1 MSGLTLRPGGQKMP
15 RSPNVGFI
23 FQFYNLIPV
32 LTAVENVELPLIL
45 TPLSKKA
52 RRRAHAETALEVVGL
67 ADLMHHYPRQLSGGQ
82 EQRVAIASAI
92 VTDLAILA
100 ADEPTGGLDKVSA
113 EEVLNLMDRLNPE
126 LNQPI
131 LVVAHHPPAA
141 ERARSVRHLDRVAL
155 A

>member
-52 RRRAHAETALEVVGL
+52 RRAHAETALEVVGL

-82 EQRVAIASAI
+82 EQRVVIARAI
-92 VTDLAILA
+92 VTEI
-100 ADEPTGGLDKVSA
+100 G
-113 EEVLNLMDRLNPE
+113 R
-126 LNQPI
+126 
-131 LVVAHHPPAA
+131 AHVCTP
-141 ERARSVRHLDRVAL
+141 VT
-155 A
+155 

>member
-52 RRRAHAETALEVVGL
+52 RRAHAETALEVVGL

-92 VTDLAILA
+92 VTDLAILV
-100 ADEPTGGLDKVSA
+100 ADEPTGGLDKVSE
-113 EEVLNLMDRLNPE
+113 EEVINLMDRLNRE
-126 LNQPI
+126 INETI
-131 LVVAHHPPAA
+131 IMVTHDTRAA
-141 ERARSVRHLDRVAL
+141 GRVSTY
-155 A
+155 

>member
-52 RRRAHAETALEVVGL
+52 RRAHAETALEVVGL
-67 ADLMHHYPRQLSGGQ
+67 ADLMHHYPRQLTGGQ
-82 EQRVAIASAI
+82 EQRVALADAIA
-92 VTDLAILA
+92 TDPTVLV
-100 ADEPTGGLDKVSA
+100 ADGTTAELD
-113 EEVLNLMDRLNPE
+113 
-126 LNQPI
+126 
-131 LVVAHHPPAA
+131 
-141 ERARSVRHLDRVAL
+141 
-155 A
+155 